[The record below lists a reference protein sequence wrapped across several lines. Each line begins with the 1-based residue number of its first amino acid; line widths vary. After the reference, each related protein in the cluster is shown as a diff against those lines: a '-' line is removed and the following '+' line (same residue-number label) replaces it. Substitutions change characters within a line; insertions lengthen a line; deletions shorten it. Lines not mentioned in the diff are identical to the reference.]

1 MQSVNIL
8 AGSATCTYPSTSS
21 IPSYNPVSSS
31 SGSTP
36 GSGSGSSVL
45 NANNPTGSNSVFGSS
60 NPTGTVSNALCLTV
74 TWTFLLVMLTVNLY
88 QSHHLVDF

>member
-8 AGSATCTYPSTSS
+8 AGSATCIYPSTSTS
-21 IPSYNPVSSS
+21 SYNPVSSS

-36 GSGSGSSVL
+36 GSGSSVL
-45 NANNPTGSNSVFGSS
+45 NANNPTPTGSNSVFGSS

-74 TWTFLLVMLTVNLY
+74 SWTFLLVMLTVNLY